1 MTPDAT
7 APAAPIAPLYL
18 SEEVFAQIL
27 AISADAVVSVDDAH
41 RIVLFNQGA
50 ERIFGWRAE
59 EIMGRPLDVLI
70 PEAFVEVHRQHLAG
84 FAAGEVRARRMG
96 ERGEVTG
103 RRKSGDTFPAEASIS
118 KLRVGDRMLFTAVM
132 RDITARRD
140 VEEEL
145 ARLLAREQEARTA
158 AQSAERRSSFLAEAG
173 ALLARSLDYGATL
186 RQLVNLVVPALADFC
201 LVDVLD
207 EDDGIRRLHVRHADP
222 ARSALIERMRE
233 YPKDRTR
240 PNLVHVAL
248 RTGKSELVREV
259 TPEYLR
265 GIAQDEA
272 HLEALRELS
281 PTSLMSVPLVV
292 RGETLGAIT
301 FARTGGARYESADVV
316 FAEELARR
324 AALAVDSAR
333 LYHAAQ
339 QAVQARDDV
348 LSIVSHDLRNPLS
361 AIAMCA
367 NSLLEGNAGEL
378 PAPAS
383 ELAQTIRQSSDWMN
397 RLIQDLLDVS
407 SIEAGQ
413 LALERRAVDPIRLA
427 LEATV
432 MLEPLAQERAVAL
445 REELPDE
452 LPRVDAD
459 PERVIQVLSNLVG
472 NALKFTPT
480 GGEVVVRAAGENGAV
495 RFTVADSGIGIPAE
509 HLPHIFDRFWQA
521 RKGAA
526 RAGAGLGLAI
536 SKGIVEAHGGR
547 LDVESREGA
556 GTSFSFTLPTA
567 VAASDAR

>member
-1 MTPDAT
+1 
-7 APAAPIAPLYL
+7 
-18 SEEVFAQIL
+18 
-27 AISADAVVSVDDAH
+27 VDDAH

-50 ERIFGWRAE
+50 ERIFGWRADE
-59 EIMGRPLDVLI
+59 VMGRPLDVLI
-70 PEAFVEVHRQHLAG
+70 PEAFVEIHRQHLAG
-84 FAAGEVRARRMG
+84 FAASEVRARRMG

-103 RRKSGDTFPAEASIS
+103 RRKSGETFPAEASIS
-118 KLRVGDRMLFTAVM
+118 KLRVGDRLLFTAVM

-140 VEEEL
+140 AEEEL

-158 AQSAERRSSFLAEAG
+158 AQTAERRSSFLAEAG

-207 EDDGIRRLHVRHADP
+207 EDDGIRRLHVQHADP
-222 ARSALIERMRE
+222 ARAALVERLRE

-265 GIAQDEA
+265 RIAQDEA
-272 HLEALRELS
+272 HLEALQALA

-301 FARTGGARYESADVV
+301 FARTAGARYEPADVV
-316 FAEELARR
+316 LAEELARR

-367 NSLLEGNAGEL
+367 NTLLEGNAGEL
-378 PAPAS
+378 PATAS

-407 SIEAGQ
+407 SIEAGR
-413 LALERRAVDPIRLA
+413 LALERRVVDPIRLA
-427 LEATV
+427 VEATV

-480 GGEVVVRAAGENGAV
+480 GGEVVVRAAAENGAV
-495 RFTVADSGIGIPAE
+495 RFTVADSGIGIPAD

-547 LDVESREGA
+547 LDVESTEGA
-556 GTSFSFTLPTA
+556 GTTFSFTLPA
-567 VAASDAR
+567 VAAASDAT